1 MKNKTKKMNWDLLP
15 VILMVTVLPL
25 VVIGQKVTV
34 SLGKY
39 AWFPDGDFQYDFF
52 MYAKSIAF
60 LILVIW
66 MLVVLADRI
75 LLRRMPVR
83 NWKYFIPLYIY
94 LALVVASTLLSAD
107 RTLSLKGMW
116 QQYESVWVL
125 FGYVVAVFYCAQI
138 IEKISDIKVL
148 FGALAAG
155 AALQGLLGLGQM
167 AGKDFFSFGIGRK
180 LLTAGLDTAAEN
192 ALRYQFAGD
201 AQSSVYMALYNP
213 NYAAVYIIIL
223 VPLILAMAVNAKKKI
238 CRILC
243 AVLSILLLGCLYG
256 TGSETGL
263 LVGGMLIV
271 ISVVTA
277 LLLRKTSAIRRV
289 IGILLCLVLVVG
301 AIGGYDMAKGHVLTN
316 ALKKSAQERTYNLE
330 AIDTGKDGVT
340 LHYKGKTF
348 ELVPE
353 MTEEGQT
360 LTGIE
365 DGKTKMT
372 AIWDAQ
378 QQCFRF
384 NDTIYDAWKYDT
396 YEEDGRQYLLMQGKK
411 VNWIFYKDADSD
423 TYVYVNAY
431 GKADDLQTAKAI
443 FKGYERALSGRGY
456 IWGRTIPLL
465 SSRLLW
471 GSGPDTFA
479 VVFPQ
484 SDYVMKGNTNVRM
497 YQQLPTKA
505 HNLYL
510 QSALQTG
517 VLSLL
522 CLLVFWIRYFVL
534 FVQNIRK
541 GEKKELLTLRCGVAV
556 SVLGFLL
563 MGMLNDS
570 NLAVSPVFWCIL
582 GMGIAMEQKTFHS

>member
-1 MKNKTKKMNWDLLP
+1 MNWDLLP
-15 VILMVTVLPL
+15 VILMTAVLPL
-25 VVIGQKVTV
+25 IVLGRKVAV
-34 SLGKY
+34 SLGSY
-39 AWFPDGDFQYDFF
+39 AWFPNGEFQYDFF
-52 MYAKSIAF
+52 MYAKSITF

-66 MLVVLADRI
+66 MLIVLADRI

-94 LALVVASTLLSAD
+94 LALVIVSTLLSAD

-116 QQYESVWVL
+116 QQYESVWIL
-125 FGYVVAVFYCAQI
+125 AGYAVAVFYCVQI
-138 IEKISDIKVL
+138 IEKISDIKIL
-148 FGALAAG
+148 LGALAVG
-155 AALQGLLGLGQM
+155 AVLQGLLGLGQM
-167 AGKDFFSFGIGRK
+167 AGWDFFSFGIGK
-180 LLTAGLDTAAEN
+180 KILTAGLDTAAED

-213 NYAAVYIIIL
+213 NYAAVYISIML
-223 VPLILAMAVNAKKKI
+223 PVILAMAVNAKKKI

-243 AVLSILLLGCLYG
+243 AVLCVLLLCCLYG

-271 ISVVTA
+271 IFIVTA
-277 LLLRKTSAIRRV
+277 QLLRKTSAFRRV
-289 IGILLCLVLVVG
+289 TGILLCLILVVG
-301 AIGGYDMAKGHVLTN
+301 AISGYDMAKGHILAN
-316 ALKKSAQERTYNLE
+316 ALKKSVQKQTYNLE
-330 AIDTGKDGVT
+330 AIDTGKEGVT
-340 LHYKGKTF
+340 LHYKGRTF
-348 ELVPE
+348 ELIPE

-372 AIWDAQ
+372 AVWDAQ
-378 QQCFRF
+378 QQRFRF
-384 NDTIYDAWKYDT
+384 NDTIYDVWKYDT

-411 VNWIFYKDADSD
+411 FTWIFYKDADSD
-423 TYVYVNAY
+423 AYVYVNVY
-431 GKADDLQTAKAI
+431 GKADELKTAKAI

-465 SSRLLW
+465 STHLLW

-484 SDYVMKGNTNVRM
+484 SDYVMKGNTNFRM

-522 CLLVFWIRYFVL
+522 CLLFFWGRYFVL

-570 NLAVSPVFWCIL
+570 NLAVSPVFWCVL